1 MSIKKAVKSYI
12 KKISK
17 NEPTNKG
24 LWDKIQDLV
33 SGRKKYIMHGGKKII
48 GPREGKGFLIH
59 PSAYSNGFAAKLYKD
74 LGGSWKK
81 EAKSKRD
88 KGSDHGGLDA
98 WFDKD
103 TPWGNWIAI
112 TPVKKTVTLE
122 NGKKKTYLPGDIV
135 GPCGISNS
143 KEWKDV
149 TQDGKQPLKC
159 MARPQAEKYTREERA
174 LLSKNKRKKEK
185 EQGKSTKVTLTPSFG
200 DKAKKI
206 IEKVKKN
213 KSKK

>member
-1 MSIKKAVKSYI
+1 MNIKKAVKSYI

-17 NEPTNKG
+17 NEPTNKD

-33 SGRKKYIMHGGKKII
+33 SGRKQFIMHRNKKIV
-48 GPREGKGFLIH
+48 GPRDGKGFLIH
-59 PSAYSNGFAAKLYKD
+59 PSAYSNGYAAKLYKE
-74 LGGSWKK
+74 LGGGWKK
-81 EAKSKRD
+81 ESKSKRD

-98 WFDKD
+98 WFDKE

-112 TPVKKTVTLE
+112 TPVKKTITLE

-143 KEWKDV
+143 EEWKDV
-149 TQDGKQPLKC
+149 TENGKQPLKC

-174 LLSKNKRKKEK
+174 ALAKNKRKKEK

-200 DKAKKI
+200 EKAKKI
-206 IEKVKKN
+206 LKKLKN
-213 KSKK
+213 K